1 MPPDIPTIK
10 LNNGISIPALGLGTY
25 KLKHMTEE
33 IVGAAID
40 AGYRLIDTSPVY
52 NDNEVAV
59 GRAVRDRIRKKVI
72 KREDLIVVSK
82 LWNSHHSEGEVLKA
96 CEKSLRYLSIDYID
110 LYLINWPFGVKTKTK
125 DNFKHQEFNEFDTTT
140 LEDVWRQMETCV
152 SRGLVRSIGV
162 SNFNSNQLQR
172 ILDIANIKPVVNQ
185 SYMFTAKQQASSQQ
199 GNHPRVTCSPKNN
212 NNKNPNTAKQQASS
226 QQGNHP
232 RVTCP
237 LPNNKP
243 VVNKSYMFT
252 AKQAS
257 SQQGNHPR
265 VTCPLPNNK
274 PVVNQY
280 YMSTAKQQASSQQ
293 GNHPRVTCSLPN
305 NKPVVNQI
313 ECSVRLPQ
321 TQLIQFCKER
331 DVAVMGYR
339 PLGAPGRA
347 IELTP
352 EERRQ
357 VILENHRLTSIGER
371 YNKTVA
377 QVCLR
382 YTVQLGVIPIVKTAE
397 EERLQE
403 NMNVFNFNLD
413 IQDIEYIQT
422 LHNDFRTM
430 TYNSGSC

>member
-96 CEKSLRYLSIDYID
+96 CEKSLRYLSINYID

-185 SYMFTAKQQASSQQ
+185 
-199 GNHPRVTCSPKNN
+199 
-212 NNKNPNTAKQQASS
+212 
-226 QQGNHP
+226 
-232 RVTCP
+232 
-237 LPNNKP
+237 
-243 VVNKSYMFT
+243 
-252 AKQAS
+252 
-257 SQQGNHPR
+257 
-265 VTCPLPNNK
+265 
-274 PVVNQY
+274 
-280 YMSTAKQQASSQQ
+280 
-293 GNHPRVTCSLPN
+293 
-305 NKPVVNQI
+305 I

-357 VILENHRLTSIGER
+357 VVLENHRLTSIGER